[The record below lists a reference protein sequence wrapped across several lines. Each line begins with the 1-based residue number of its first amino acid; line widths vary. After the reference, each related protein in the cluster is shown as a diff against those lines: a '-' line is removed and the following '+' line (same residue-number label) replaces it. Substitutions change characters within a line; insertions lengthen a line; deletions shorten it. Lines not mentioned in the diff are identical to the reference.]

1 MSQIVSDGPELPA
14 SIWAKSPSGE
24 KSAVIWPLADGFSAF
39 GTINHLTE
47 EHTMTEHITH
57 AVDTGDELL
66 TIDEA
71 AALVRAPVATLRY
84 WRHLGTGPHSFRVG
98 RAVRYWRRD
107 VLAWLTEQTIHS
119 GPPRL
124 DAHPLTHRD

>member
-1 MSQIVSDGPELPA
+1 
-14 SIWAKSPSGE
+14 
-24 KSAVIWPLADGFSAF
+24 
-39 GTINHLTE
+39 
-47 EHTMTEHITH
+47 MTEHITH
-57 AVDTGDELL
+57 VVDTDDELL

-107 VLAWLTEQTIHS
+107 VLTWLNEQTIHS
-119 GPPRL
+119 GPPSL
-124 DAHPLTHRD
+124 DAHTLTHRD

>member
-1 MSQIVSDGPELPA
+1 
-14 SIWAKSPSGE
+14 
-24 KSAVIWPLADGFSAF
+24 
-39 GTINHLTE
+39 
-47 EHTMTEHITH
+47 MTEHITH
-57 AVDTGDELL
+57 AVNTDDELL
-66 TIDEA
+66 TIEEA

-107 VLAWLTEQTIHS
+107 VLAWLNEQTIHS

-124 DAHPLTHRD
+124 ETHSLTPRD

>member
-1 MSQIVSDGPELPA
+1 
-14 SIWAKSPSGE
+14 
-24 KSAVIWPLADGFSAF
+24 
-39 GTINHLTE
+39 
-47 EHTMTEHITH
+47 MTEHTTH
-57 AVDTGDELL
+57 AVDPEDELL

-84 WRHLGTGPHSFRVG
+84 WRHLGTGPRSFRVG

-107 VLAWLTEQTIHS
+107 VLAWLNEQTIHS

-124 DAHPLTHRD
+124 DAHPLSHRD